1 MTLTKNHY
9 TIIAV
14 IIGLI
19 AVWYFFLRKKP
30 VESNF
35 KATIPTKSG
44 GNQNDVIV
52 ICVPPRTLAGGGFNS
67 YKCVGKGLADEE
79 PILIK

>member
-1 MTLTKNHY
+1 MTLTKKHY

-14 IIGLI
+14 VIGLI

-35 KATIPTKSG
+35 KATIPTKG
-44 GNQNDVIV
+44 GNQTDVIV
-52 ICVPPRTLAGGGFNS
+52 MCVPPRTLAGGGFNP

-79 PILIK
+79 PIYKS

>member
-14 IIGLI
+14 VIGLI

-35 KATIPTKSG
+35 KAAGVSYPNCKRECGRCTPTNTPCIG
-44 GNQNDVIV
+44 
-52 ICVPPRTLAGGGFNS
+52 AGG
-67 YKCVGKGLADEE
+67 YLVD
-79 PILIK
+79 